1 MSGLLKLWVDAG
13 PMMYALLLAFLLALL
28 MQFVRLAWAKR
39 YECPGLFTGWATV
52 ILALGLVAGAIG
64 FLLSLGV
71 LADMGANAP
80 PESSMSREEIWRAG
94 MAMRGLALKTAGIAG
109 IPVLFALGFVFI
121 LGVLQIV
128 SDARVSPP
136 SAISAP
142 ARRAGRIVDGCAVA
156 ALLVTGYMYV
166 RGVLALNNAAAQLI
180 HFTSESAPNIKFL
193 FTVTFACGLVSM
205 VLGLTAVVV
214 SVVVSI
220 RHAPK
225 SA

>member
-1 MSGLLKLWVDAG
+1 MSGLLKLWTDAG

-28 MQFVRLAWAKR
+28 MQIVRLALAKR
-39 YECPGLFTGWATV
+39 YEFSGLFTGWATV

-64 FLLSLGV
+64 FLLALGA
-71 LADMGANAP
+71 LADMGADAP

-94 MAMRGLALKTAGIAG
+94 MAMRGLALKSTAIAG
-109 IPVLFALGFVFI
+109 VPVLFALGFVFI
-121 LGVLQIV
+121 LAVLQIV
-128 SDARVSPP
+128 AEARVGRP
-136 SAISAP
+136 SVISAP
-142 ARRAGRIVDGCAVA
+142 AQRAGRIVDGCSVA

-166 RGVLALNNAAAQLI
+166 RGVLALHNAAAQLI
-180 HFTSESAPNIKFL
+180 HFTRDSAPNIKFL

-205 VLGLTAVVV
+205 VLGIA

-225 SA
+225 DAQEAA